1 MQEKNLDT
9 AGSPFSTVLQAYARY
24 ADNSSNSEFQKDA
37 AIAKALLA
45 ALGKSIEFA
54 PKKGERLDHYVS
66 ES

>member
-1 MQEKNLDT
+1 MQENNLEI
-9 AGSPFSTVLQAYARY
+9 AGSPFPTVLQAYARY
-24 ADNSSNSEFQKDA
+24 ADNSSNENFQKDA